1 MRQIPQSNEVKK
13 TVRKKVVS
21 YPVEAPNSTS
31 RSV

>member
-1 MRQIPQSNEVKK
+1 MRQIPQSNEVK

-21 YPVEAPNSTS
+21 YPEAAPNSTS